1 MAEKVTYKGREK
13 RKYPRFGFPFY
24 IRYEKDGE
32 KFKKGY
38 PPTPIIFTKKG
49 EKLSMSKDVSIDG
62 ICFVAKEKFSPGTQL
77 LMNIFTPIRP
87 QPFEVLAK
95 VAWQK
100 KSIVSSKYLT
110 GICFLDIDDRARFK
124 KLLEMLVNEGLEEIN
139 A

>member
-1 MAEKVTYKGREK
+1 MTKKKIYGGEEK

-49 EKLSMSKDVSIDG
+49 EKLSVSKDVSVNG
-62 ICFVAKEKFSPGTQL
+62 ICFVTKEKFPQGTQL
-77 LMNIFTPIRP
+77 LMNIFTPIRT

-100 KSIVSSKYLT
+100 KSIISSKYLT
-110 GICFLDIDDRARFK
+110 GINFIDIDDKARFK
-124 KLLEMLVNEGLEEIN
+124 KLLEMLVKEGLEE